1 MTYRPHLIAVLLASA
16 GVHAA
21 LTPEHLDEAPMLG
34 WLFLASVV
42 VAVALAGAVL
52 VVPSRQILLAAAAV
66 LLTFAAAYAYTRLTG
81 LEALGI
87 PHEEPDRLGL
97 ATVALELAG
106 VGFALSASRRAWPV
120 LRPAR

>member
-1 MTYRPHLIAVLLASA
+1 MIAGLLAST
-16 GVHAA
+16 GGHAA
-21 LTPEHLDEAPMLG
+21 LTPEHQDDAPVLG

-42 VAVALAGAVL
+42 LAVGLAVALLAF
-52 VVPSRQILLAAAAV
+52 PSRRLFLAAAAV
-66 LLTFAAAYAYTRLTG
+66 LVAFAAAYAYTRLTG

-106 VGFALSASRRAWPV
+106 
-120 LRPAR
+120 